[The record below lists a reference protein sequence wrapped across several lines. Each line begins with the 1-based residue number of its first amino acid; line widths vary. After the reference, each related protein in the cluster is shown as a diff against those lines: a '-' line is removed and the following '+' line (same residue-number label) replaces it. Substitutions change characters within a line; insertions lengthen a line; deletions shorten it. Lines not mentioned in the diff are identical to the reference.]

1 MTALIAVLAIWRRK
15 GITAPMLNRNLA
27 YGVSAAAIL
36 LATSSA
42 AFAQET
48 TGGIR
53 GVITD
58 ASGAPMANA
67 TVVVTHV
74 PSGTST
80 TTVTGADG
88 GYVARNL
95 RVGGPYVVTALTAQ
109 GEVSGQVPTVSIG
122 SPTALNL
129 TATTSASDGATTVA
143 DVVVRG
149 VRGGG
154 LITGPR
160 TRVGA
165 EDIETLPSISR
176 DIKDFARTSPFASVD
191 PTNSDALI
199 LGGQN
204 SRTNAFLVDGIR
216 QGDDFGLAGNGYPT
230 VNSPISVSV
239 LESVQVDV
247 APYDV
252 QYGSFQGGVIN
263 SVTKSGGNQFH
274 GELFY
279 EETNDSLQGDS
290 FSYEDMTT
298 GNRENRQVTGEFKEK
313 TWGATLS
320 GPILQD
326 RLFFLLNYEKFEAV
340 RPVLSGPA
348 GSGATN
354 EVPSISQ
361 ANVDTV
367 RQITETVYGYD
378 PLNWRADEMTV
389 FDEKYFAKLDWNIND
404 RHRAVVS
411 YQQTEGSTLS
421 LSGTSTSGNNQS
433 VGLLSQGY
441 NFQTNLTAYKAQ
453 LFSDWTDSFSTELSF
468 SRKET
473 ENISSNLGGSDF
485 AAMRVFLPSQ
495 GSVRPSIFL
504 GPERSRHANSLTN
517 DLNQYRLVGK
527 YQRDGHRLT
536 FGYER
541 EDLEIY
547 NVFVQAAN
555 AEYEFASVDAFRN
568 GVASY
573 INYQNAASNNKID
586 GGAAFKY
593 TTNSLFAQDEFE
605 LNDRLTLRAGFRFDW
620 FEMDDQPLE
629 NPAFENRYGFKN
641 THNLDGISL
650 LQPRFGFNYRV
661 DDTFNIYGGFGLFMG
676 GSPNV
681 WVSNNFSNPGNLIGQ
696 FQCRAAGYTSNN
708 VQNSVPV
715 CTAAEMAAL
724 QNVDGF
730 DPAQIAKDRV
740 TESAQQGTGTIN
752 VVDPTFQLPSI
763 WKFSLG
769 GAKYFDLS
777 RWNMGEDWNVRAE
790 YVHSE
795 VENSVGW
802 VDLNMA
808 KRQTGVGP
816 DGRPIYTG
824 PNANQVVLMLT
835 NFKGGDTDQ
844 FTVGVSK
851 DWREG
856 WAQGLGFDLSYTYVD
871 ANDVHPG
878 TSSVAGSNYGQVAVF
893 DPNAPGVATSNYEI
907 EHSTKLSLNY
917 RRAFF
922 GDYRT
927 SFALFGERRSGL
939 PYSHTITN
947 AQGGTINGEANEY
960 ARRGRMLLYVP
971 TPDSSGMVTATSD
984 PRVTYATNF
993 DFAGFNNYLQSSG
1006 LMKYAGGA
1014 APRNSSKSPDVTK
1027 FDLRIAQE
1035 LPAFFP
1041 NGARLEAYM
1050 DIENLGNLLND
1061 EWGVIQQVGFPYFS
1075 RGVTGSVVG
1084 DQFNYSQYRDWTG
1097 NSFNNQSV
1105 WQVKLGVRYKF

>member
-1 MTALIAVLAIWRRK
+1 
-15 GITAPMLNRNLA
+15 MLNRNLA

-53 GVITD
+53 GVVTD
-58 ASGAPMANA
+58 AAGAPLANA

-74 PSGTST
+74 PSGTSN
-80 TTVTGADG
+80 TTVTAADG
-88 GYVARNL
+88 AYVARNL
-95 RVGGPYVVTALTAQ
+95 RVGGPYVVTALTSQ
-109 GEVSGQVPTVSIG
+109 GEVTTQVPQVSIG
-122 SPTALNL
+122 SPIQINLRAVSTA
-129 TATTSASDGATTVA
+129 SSDAVAVA

-154 LITGPR
+154 LQTGGR
-160 TRVGA
+160 ARVNA

-191 PTNSDALI
+191 PTNGDALI

-216 QGDDFGLAGNGYPT
+216 QGDDFGLANNGYPT
-230 VNSPISVSV
+230 VNSPISISV

-252 QYGSFQGGVIN
+252 QYGAFQGGVIN

-279 EETNDSLQGDS
+279 EETNESLQGDS
-290 FSYEDMTT
+290 FSYKDMAS
-298 GNRENRQVTGEFKEK
+298 GKRINRQVTGEFKEK

-354 EVPSISQ
+354 EVPTIGQ
-361 ANVDTV
+361 ADADNI
-367 RQITETVYGYD
+367 RQITESVYGYN
-378 PLNWRADEMTV
+378 PLDWRADEMTV
-389 FDEKYFAKLDWNIND
+389 FDEKYFAKIDWNIND
-404 RHRAVVS
+404 RHRAAIS
-411 YQQTEGSTLS
+411 YQQTEGSTLNLNGTATTGNDQS
-421 LSGTSTSGNNQS
+421 L
-433 VGLLSQGY
+433 GLLSQGY

-453 LFSDWTDSFSTELSF
+453 LFSDWSDNFSTEFSF

-473 ENISSNLGGSDF
+473 ENITSNLGGSDF
-485 AAMRVFLPSQ
+485 AAMRVYLPRQ
-495 GSVRPSIFL
+495 GSVTPSIIF

-517 DLNQYRLVGK
+517 DLNQYRFVGK
-527 YQRDGHRLT
+527 YQARGHRLT

-555 AEYEFASVDAFRN
+555 AEYEFASVDDFRA
-568 GVASY
+568 GKAGY
-573 INYQNAASNNKID
+573 INYQNAVNNNKVD

-593 TTNSLFAQDEFE
+593 TTNSLFAQDEYD
-605 LNDRLTLRAGFRFDW
+605 LTDRLTVRAGFRFDW
-620 FEMDDQPLE
+620 YEMDDEPLE
-629 NPAFENRYGFKN
+629 NAAFEKKYGFKN

-696 FQCRAAGYTSNN
+696 FQCRRNGYTSRN
-708 VQNSVPV
+708 VSSTVPV
-715 CTAAEMAAL
+715 CSAEELAAL
-724 QNVDGF
+724 QGVDGF
-730 DPAQIAKDRV
+730 NPAQIAKDRV
-740 TESAQQGTGTIN
+740 TESAKEGTGIIN
-752 VVDPTFQLPSI
+752 VVDPSFKIPSI

-769 GAKYFDLS
+769 GSKFFDLS
-777 RWNMGEDWNVRAE
+777 RWNLGQDWNVRAE

-795 VENSVGW
+795 VENGVGW

-816 DGRPIYTG
+816 DGRPVYTG
-824 PNANQVVLMLT
+824 PNASQVVLMLT
-835 NFKGGDTDQ
+835 NFKGGKTDQ
-844 FTVGVSK
+844 ATIGVSK

-856 WAQGLGFDLSYTYVD
+856 WASGLGFDLSYTYID

-878 TSSVAGSNYGQVAVF
+878 TSSVAASNYGQVAVF
-893 DPNAPGVATSNYEI
+893 DPNNPSVATSNYEI
-907 EHSTKLSLNY
+907 QHSTKLNLSY

-927 SFALFGERRSGL
+927 SFNLFGERRSGL
-939 PYSHTITN
+939 PYSHTIT
-947 AQGGTINGEANEY
+947 GTGVNGEANEY
-960 ARRGRMLLYVP
+960 ARRHRMLLYVP
-971 TPDSSGMVTATSD
+971 TPDSSGMVTAVSD
-984 PRVTYATNF
+984 PRVTYGANF
-993 DFAGFNNYLQSSG
+993 DFVGFNRYLNDAG

-1014 APRNSSKSPDVTK
+1014 TPRNGSKSPDVTR

-1035 LPAFFP
+1035 LPALFP

-1050 DIENLGNLLND
+1050 DIENIGNLLND

-1075 RGVTGSVVG
+1075 RGVSGSILN
-1084 DQFNYSQYRDWTG
+1084 DKFNYTEYKDWTG
-1097 NSFNNQSV
+1097 TGFNNQSV

>member
-1 MTALIAVLAIWRRK
+1 
-15 GITAPMLNRNLA
+15 MLNRNLA

-58 ASGAPMANA
+58 AAGAPMANA
-67 TVVVTHV
+67 TVVITHA

-80 TTVTGADG
+80 TVVTGADG
-88 GYVARNL
+88 GYFARNL
-95 RVGGPYVVTALTAQ
+95 RVGGPYIVDA
-109 GEVSGQVPTVSIG
+109 VSASGSVQGQVPSVGIG
-122 SPTALNL
+122 TPGVLNL
-129 TATTSASDGATTVA
+129 VVSGASDDAYAVSE
-143 DVVVRG
+143 VVVRG
-149 VRGGG
+149 VRGGS
-154 LITGPR
+154 LQTGPR
-160 TRVGA
+160 TRINA
-165 EDIETLPSISR
+165 EEIETLPSISR

-191 PTNSDALI
+191 PTNNDALI

-204 SRTNAFLVDGIR
+204 NRTNAFMVDGIR

-230 VNSPISVSV
+230 VNSPISISL
-239 LESVQVDV
+239 LEAVQVDV

-252 QYGSFQGGVIN
+252 QYGAFQGGVIN
-263 SVTKSGGNQFH
+263 SVTKSGGNEFH

-279 EETNDSLQGDS
+279 EKTDDSLQGDS
-290 FSYEDMTT
+290 FSYKDMTT
-298 GNRENRQVTGEFKEK
+298 GERIDRSVTGEFEEK

-320 GPILQD
+320 GPIIKD
-326 RLFFLLNYEKFEAV
+326 RLFFIANYEKFEAV

-348 GSGATN
+348 GTGATN
-354 EVPSISQ
+354 EVPSITQ
-361 ANVDTV
+361 ADVDLV
-367 RQITETVYGYD
+367 RGITEQVYGYD
-378 PLNWRADEMTV
+378 PMDWKASELTT
-389 FDEKYFAKLDWNIND
+389 FDEKYFLKLDWNIND
-404 RHRAVVS
+404 RHRAVAS
-411 YQQTEGSTLS
+411 YQQTEGSILS
-421 LSGTSTSGNNQS
+421 LNGTSTSGNNQS

-441 NFQTNLTAYKAQ
+441 NLQTNMTAYKAQ
-453 LFSDWTDSFSTELSF
+453 LFSDWTDNFSTEFSY
-468 SRKET
+468 SRKES
-473 ENISSNLGGSDF
+473 ENISSNLAGSDF

-495 GSVRPSIFL
+495 GSVNPSIFL

-517 DLNQYRLVGK
+517 DLDQYRLVGK
-527 YQRDGHRLT
+527 YQAGGHRLT

-547 NVFVQAAN
+547 NAFVQAAN
-555 AEYEFASVDAFRN
+555 AEYEFASVEDFRN
-568 GVASY
+568 GQASY

-586 GGAAFKY
+586 GGASFGY
-593 TTNSLFAQDEFE
+593 STNILFAQDEFD
-605 LNDRLTLRAGFRFDW
+605 LTDRLTLRGGFRFEW
-620 FEMDDQPLE
+620 IEMDDQPME
-629 NPAFENRYGFKN
+629 NPAFEAAYGFKN
-641 THNLDGISL
+641 THTLDGIST

-661 DDTFNIYGGFGLFMG
+661 DDTFNIYGGVGLFSG

-681 WVSNNFSNPGNLIGQ
+681 WVSNNYSNTGNLIGQ
-696 FQCRAAGYTSNN
+696 FQCRAAGYTSSN
-708 VQNSVPV
+708 VTASIPV
-715 CTAAEMAAL
+715 CSAEEMAAL
-724 QNVDGF
+724 AGVDGF

-740 TESAQQGTGTIN
+740 TASAQQGTGWIN
-752 VVDPTFQLPSI
+752 VVDPAFKTPSI
-763 WKFSLG
+763 RKFSLG
-769 GAKYFDLS
+769 GNKDFDLS
-777 RWNMGEDWNVRAE
+777 RWNLGEGWNVRAE

-795 VENSVGW
+795 VENAVGW

-808 KRQTGVGP
+808 KRQSGEGP
-816 DGRPIYTG
+816 DGRPVYSG

-844 FTVGVSK
+844 ATIGVNK
-851 DWREG
+851 NWYEG

-878 TSSVAGSNYGQVAVF
+878 TSSVAASNYGQVAVF
-893 DPNAPGVATSNYEI
+893 DPNNPGVATSNYEI
-907 EHSTKLSLNY
+907 EHSTKLSLSY

-939 PYSHTITN
+939 PYSHTISN
-947 AQGGTINGEANEY
+947 ARDGTVNGEANEY
-960 ARRGRMLLYVP
+960 ARRNRMLLYVP

-984 PRVTYATNF
+984 PRVTYGAGF

-1014 APRNSSKSPDVTK
+1014 APRNSSKSPDVTR

-1097 NSFNNQSV
+1097 SNFNNQSV

>member
-1 MTALIAVLAIWRRK
+1 
-15 GITAPMLNRNLA
+15 MLNRNLA

-36 LATSSA
+36 LAASSA

-53 GVITD
+53 GVVTD
-58 ASGAPMANA
+58 AAGAPLANA

-74 PSGTST
+74 PSGTSN
-80 TTVTGADG
+80 TTVTSADG
-88 GYVARNL
+88 GYVTRNL
-95 RVGGPYVVTALTAQ
+95 RVGGPYVVTALTSQ
-109 GEVSGQVPTVSIG
+109 GELTAQVPQVSIG
-122 SPTALNL
+122 SPMQMNL
-129 TATTSASDGATTVA
+129 QATSAASSDAIAVA

-154 LITGPR
+154 LQTGGR
-160 TRVGA
+160 ARVNV

-191 PTNSDALI
+191 PTNNDALI
-199 LGGQN
+199 LGGQSN
-204 SRTNAFLVDGIR
+204 RSNAFLVDGIR
-216 QGDDFGLAGNGYPT
+216 QGDDFGLANNGYPT

-239 LESVQVDV
+239 LEAVQVDV

-252 QYGSFQGGVIN
+252 QYGAFQGGVVN

-290 FSYEDMTT
+290 FSYKDMTT
-298 GNRENRQVTGEFKEK
+298 GKRMNRAVTGDFKEK

-354 EVPSISQ
+354 EVPTIGQ
-361 ANVDTV
+361 ADADNI
-367 RQITETVYGYD
+367 RQITESVYGYN
-378 PLNWRADEMTV
+378 PLDWRADEMTV
-389 FDEKYFAKLDWNIND
+389 FDEKYFAKVDWNIND
-404 RHRAVVS
+404 RHRAVIS

-421 LSGTSTSGNNQS
+421 LSGTTTTGNDQS
-433 VGLLSQGY
+433 LGLLSQGY

-453 LFSDWTDSFSTELSF
+453 LFSDWSDNFSTEFSF
-468 SRKET
+468 SRKES
-473 ENISSNLGGSDF
+473 ENITSNLGGSDF
-485 AAMRVFLPSQ
+485 AAMRVYLPTQ
-495 GSVRPSIFL
+495 GTVKPSIIF

-517 DLNQYRLVGK
+517 DLNQYRFVGK
-527 YQRDGHRLT
+527 YQAAGHRFT

-555 AEYEFASVDAFRN
+555 AEYEFASVEDFRA
-568 GVASY
+568 GKAGY
-573 INYQNAASNNKID
+573 INYQNAVNNNKVD

-593 TTNSLFAQDEFE
+593 TTNSLFAQDEFD
-605 LNDRLTLRAGFRFDW
+605 LTDRLTVRAGFRFDW
-620 FEMDDQPLE
+620 YEMDDEPLE
-629 NPAFENRYGFKN
+629 NATFEKTYGFKN
-641 THNLDGISL
+641 TANLDGISL

-661 DDTFNIYGGFGLFMG
+661 DDSFNIYGGFGLFMG

-696 FQCRAAGYTSNN
+696 FQCRRAGYTSRN
-708 VQNSVPV
+708 VSGSVPE
-715 CTAAEMAAL
+715 CTAEELSAL
-724 QNVDGF
+724 QGVDGF
-730 DPAQIAKDRV
+730 NPAQIAKDRV
-740 TESAQQGTGTIN
+740 TESAKEGTGIIN
-752 VVDPTFQLPSI
+752 VVDPSFKLPSI

-769 GAKYFDLS
+769 GTKFFDLS
-777 RWNMGEDWNVRAE
+777 RWNLGEDWNVRAE

-795 VENSVGW
+795 IENGVGW

-824 PNANQVVLMLT
+824 PNASQVVLMLT
-835 NFKGGDTDQ
+835 NFKGGQTDQ
-844 FTVGVSK
+844 ATIGVSK
-851 DWREG
+851 NWREG
-856 WAQGLGFDLSYTYVD
+856 WASGLGFDLSYTYVD

-878 TSSVAGSNYGQVAVF
+878 TSSVAASNYGQVAVF
-893 DPNAPGVATSNYEI
+893 DPNNPGVATSNYEI
-907 EHSTKLSLNY
+907 QHSTKLNLSY

-927 SFALFGERRSGL
+927 SFNLFGERRSGL
-939 PYSHTITN
+939 PYSHTITGSN
-947 AQGGTINGEANEY
+947 VNGEANEY
-960 ARRGRMLLYVP
+960 ARRNRMLLYVP
-971 TPDSSGMVTATSD
+971 TPDASGMVTATSD
-984 PRVTYATNF
+984 SRVTYGSGF
-993 DFAGFNNYLQSSG
+993 DFAGFNRYLNDAG

-1014 APRNSSKSPDVTK
+1014 APRNSSKSPDVTR

-1035 LPAFFP
+1035 LPALFP

-1050 DIENLGNLLND
+1050 DIENIGNLLND
-1061 EWGVIQQVGFPYFS
+1061 EWGVVQQVGFPYFS
-1075 RGVTGSVVG
+1075 RGVTGSMLN
-1084 DQFNYSQYRDWTG
+1084 DKFNYSEYKDWTG
-1097 NSFNNQSV
+1097 SGFNNQSV